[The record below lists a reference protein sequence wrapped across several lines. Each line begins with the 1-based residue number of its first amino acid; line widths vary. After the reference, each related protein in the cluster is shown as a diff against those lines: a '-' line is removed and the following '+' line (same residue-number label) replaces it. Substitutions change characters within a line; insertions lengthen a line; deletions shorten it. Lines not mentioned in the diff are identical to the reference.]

1 MNALS
6 SATPRRLPTDV
17 HLYTDYWAS
26 VLGMRGIVA
35 GSLQARGC
43 VDLDV
48 FRSCLNRPET
58 RLPSFGYYVVML
70 LLGPV
75 LIPYRMIQRMA
86 SKLHVPLAGES
97 EATELLHPFRLQT
110 KRTPGGQAELY
121 WRGDRVAEGLVDPE
135 RPEVV
140 FSVVYPTYKVLVAA
154 LLAIGLALFSHWLA
168 GRPGL
173 QVWLGTLLLFG
184 NFPLLAGLLY
194 LIFRDWVTALVAP
207 LPVFVVLWVVAL
219 LGPVREL
226 PLGTLPASMAGLAV
240 AYFFVDAFLVPRGM
254 PPTLYFYDSDP
265 ESPMHSYEPGQAPEW
280 LQGRYWV
287 WRFVTVTPAE
297 VHKFWERDWERIEV
311 WVRADGERAGCIE
324 WVVSDFHFRELWVS
338 YERTASAEAL
348 TRHREI
354 VEELRRD
361 PECRAAWV
369 VEVDM
374 NLVGHYPELRG
385 VFMLPLH
392 QGWRRARLRQLARS
406 LRFQV
411 QHDHPHDYRDAV
423 RRLRLAGADFIRDI
437 PEYLHWFA
445 LNRLLSM
452 PWSYWRFPRGANA
465 AASAYLYGG
474 GAKPNSVHPN
484 EPRLQFKAAGRPEAH
499 AAPRAG
505 HPAPRK
511 APDGSAANTEEGGTS
526 GEASLDPRGSLQS
539 PRSRPA

>member
-1 MNALS
+1 
-6 SATPRRLPTDV
+6 
-17 HLYTDYWAS
+17 
-26 VLGMRGIVA
+26 MRGIVA
-35 GSLQARGC
+35 ESLKSRGC

-86 SKLHVPLAGES
+86 SKLHVPLAGEA
-97 EATELLHPFRLQT
+97 EATELLRPFGLQLERAP
-110 KRTPGGQAELY
+110 KGQARLH
-121 WRGDRVAEGLVDPE
+121 WRGEQVADGLVDPE

-154 LLAIGLALFSHWLA
+154 LLAIGLASFSHWLA

-219 LGPVREL
+219 LGPVREM

-254 PPTLYFYDSDP
+254 APTLYFYDSDP
-265 ESPMHSYEPGQAPEW
+265 KSPMHSYEPGQAPDW

-311 WVRADGERAGCIE
+311 WVCAEGERAGCIE
-324 WVVSDFHFRELWVS
+324 WVVSDFHFRELWVP
-338 YERTASAEAL
+338 YARTASAQAQE
-348 TRHREI
+348 RHREI

-361 PECRAAWV
+361 PERRAAWV

-385 VFMLPLH
+385 VFMLPLRH
-392 QGWRRARLRQLARS
+392 GWRRARLRQLARS

-411 QHDHPHDYRDAV
+411 QHDRPSEYRSAV

-445 LNRLLSM
+445 LDRLLSM
-452 PWSYWRFPRGANA
+452 PWRYWRFPRGANA
-465 AASAYLYGG
+465 AASSYLYGA
-474 GAKPNSVHPN
+474 GAKPASVHPN
-484 EPRLQFKAAGRPEAH
+484 EPRLQFKAAGPPATPVARPADVPESPSS
-499 AAPRAG
+499 APVSSG
-505 HPAPRK
+505 GT
-511 APDGSAANTEEGGTS
+511 PDGHEPHDVPPEPPS
-526 GEASLDPRGSLQS
+526 SLES